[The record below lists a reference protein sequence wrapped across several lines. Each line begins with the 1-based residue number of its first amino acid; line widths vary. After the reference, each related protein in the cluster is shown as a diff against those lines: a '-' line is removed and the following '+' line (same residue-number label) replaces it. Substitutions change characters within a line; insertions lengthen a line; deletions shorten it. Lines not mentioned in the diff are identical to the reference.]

1 MVYGITRQEL
11 IKHTNVCLTPSYLVE
26 LNKPRTRHIYPG
38 EITGWTMVLAVGL
51 EDALILTVLYRY

>member
-1 MVYGITRQEL
+1 MPKQIVYGITRQEL

-38 EITGWTMVLAVGL
+38 EITCWTMVSAVGF
-51 EDALILTVLYRY
+51 V